1 MKNLSKITVI
11 LLFFYQN
18 VLVSQTY
25 KNTDWCIGLGFNI
38 IEDNNYRFEKLF
50 DVKDSW
56 NMAPFPAR
64 INIEKMFNYGFSLDL
79 ALSYNIYKKNNLIQG
94 KIANYN
100 RNYFS
105 TDLLIKYDLNELIGE
120 TGWFNPFIAFG
131 GGYTMI
137 SADRKVSQSDVK
149 TPAQNMVTLN
159 GGFGSNF
166 WISQQLAINVQALGK
181 WNASNNQGSHSQ
193 YVLGVIF
200 KFDSRDAKFRKK
212 KKPSIQ
218 TVIQNDII
226 ELPVVDTTV
235 VSTPVVDTTQI
246 VKEVSPE
253 PIIDTALKNTVKLKA
268 KQALIIKNANT
279 FAEEVLF
286 ELNSLSLDAIGLKK
300 LDQISALLKSDLSLR
315 ITIVGHTCNF
325 GTVEYNKALSLKR
338 AEYVKQELIKRG
350 IDKSRFNKNIGNGS
364 DNALYDNATIN
375 KRKNRTIRF
384 EISN

>member
-1 MKNLSKITVI
+1 MKNLSKLILTVLIISQNI
-11 LLFFYQN
+11 L
-18 VLVSQTY
+18 VGQTF
-25 KNTDWCIGLGFNI
+25 KNTDWCVGLGFNI

-64 INIEKMFNYGFSLDL
+64 INIEKIFNYGLSLDL
-79 ALSYNIYKKNNLIQG
+79 AFSYNTYKKNNLIQG

-100 RNYFS
+100 RNYFA

-166 WISQQLAINVQALGK
+166 WISQQLAVNVQALGK

-193 YVLGVIF
+193 YVIGVIF
-200 KFDSRDAKFRKK
+200 KFDSRDAKFGKK
-212 KKPSIQ
+212 KKPYTQ
-218 TVIQNDII
+218 TVIQNEIM
-226 ELPVVDTTV
+226 ELPVVDP
-235 VSTPVVDTTQI
+235 TPIVDTTRI
-246 VKEVSPE
+246 VKEVIPE
-253 PIIDTALKNTVKLKA
+253 PKDTLLEKSKEIIE
-268 KQALIIKNANT
+268 KQVIVIKNANN
-279 FAEEVLF
+279 FADEVIF
-286 ELNSLSLDAIGLKK
+286 ELNMFTLDASGLKK
-300 LDQISALLKSDLSLR
+300 INQIASVLKSDLTLN
-315 ITIVGHTCNF
+315 INIIGHADNSGSEEF
-325 GTVEYNKALSLKR
+325 NKVISQKR
-338 AEYVKQELIKRG
+338 ADYVKKELIKRG
-350 IDKSRFNKNIGNGS
+350 IDKTRFNKTVGYGS
-364 DNALYDNATIN
+364 NNSLYDNKTTN
-375 KRKNRTIRF
+375 KKKNRTIRF

>member
-1 MKNLSKITVI
+1 MKNLSKLILTVLIISQNI
-11 LLFFYQN
+11 L
-18 VLVSQTY
+18 VGQTF
-25 KNTDWCIGLGFNI
+25 KNTDWCVGLGFNI

-64 INIEKMFNYGFSLDL
+64 INIEKIFNYGLSLDL
-79 ALSYNIYKKNNLIQG
+79 AFSYNTYKKNNLIQG

-100 RNYFS
+100 RNYFA

-166 WISQQLAINVQALGK
+166 WISQQLAVNVQALGK

-193 YVLGVIF
+193 YVIGVIF
-200 KFDSRDAKFRKK
+200 KFDSRDAKFGKK
-212 KKPSIQ
+212 KKPYTQ
-218 TVIQNDII
+218 TVIQNEIM
-226 ELPVVDTTV
+226 ELPVVDP
-235 VSTPVVDTTQI
+235 TPIVDTTRI
-246 VKEVSPE
+246 VKEVIPE
-253 PIIDTALKNTVKLKA
+253 TKDTLLEKSKEIIE
-268 KQALIIKNANT
+268 KQVIVIKNANN
-279 FAEEVLF
+279 FADEVIF
-286 ELNSLSLDAIGLKK
+286 ELNMFTLDASGLKK
-300 LDQISALLKSDLSLR
+300 INQIASVLKSDLTLK
-315 ITIVGHTCNF
+315 INIIGHADNSGSEEF
-325 GTVEYNKALSLKR
+325 NKVISQKR
-338 AEYVKQELIKRG
+338 ADYVKKELIKRG
-350 IDKSRFNKNIGNGS
+350 IDKTRFNKTVGYGS
-364 DNALYDNATIN
+364 NNSLYDNKTTN
-375 KRKNRTIRF
+375 KKKNRTIRF